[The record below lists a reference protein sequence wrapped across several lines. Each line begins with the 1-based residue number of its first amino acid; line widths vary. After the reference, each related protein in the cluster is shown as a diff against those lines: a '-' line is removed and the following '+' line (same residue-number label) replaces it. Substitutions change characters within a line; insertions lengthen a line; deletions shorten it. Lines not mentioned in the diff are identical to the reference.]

1 MSIVRIISALIFLG
15 TLTAFGMGLIP
26 DQSNALAARSAD
38 EAVLARDAA
47 TSRNDI
53 DLTNSCI
60 EAGESKE
67 HCLCVTKVFKYEM
80 SLREYKAAIKLYQS
94 VLSDEP
100 TMRSSV
106 KMALL
111 VSFLRENV
119 RQLRQDR
126 LSACLWLKQ
135 KLPKPLYR
143 LISFLTSFAHGVGSA

>member
-106 KMALL
+106 KMALKQFGYSDNDIKSVDNL
-111 VSFLRENV
+111 QRN
-119 RQLRQDR
+119 
-126 LSACLWLKQ
+126 LSGKTTLQNRCAIADAYFSQ
-135 KLPKPLYR
+135 
-143 LISFLTSFAHGVGSA
+143 

>member
-106 KMALL
+106 KMALKQFGYSDNDIKSVDNL
-111 VSFLRENV
+111 QRN
-119 RQLRQDR
+119 
-126 LSACLWLKQ
+126 LSGKTTLQNRCAIADTYFSQ
-135 KLPKPLYR
+135 
-143 LISFLTSFAHGVGSA
+143 

>member
-94 VLSDEP
+94 ALSDEP

-106 KMALL
+106 KMAL
-111 VSFLRENV
+111 
-119 RQLRQDR
+119 
-126 LSACLWLKQ
+126 KQ
-135 KLPKPLYR
+135 FGYSDLM
-143 LISFLTSFAHGVGSA
+143 SHS

>member
-94 VLSDEP
+94 ALSDEP

-106 KMALL
+106 KMALKQFGYSDNDIKSVDNL
-111 VSFLRENV
+111 QRN
-119 RQLRQDR
+119 
-126 LSACLWLKQ
+126 LSGKTTLQNRCAIADTYFSQ
-135 KLPKPLYR
+135 
-143 LISFLTSFAHGVGSA
+143 